1 MNGERDFGALNTA
14 IFSFPIAFQSSELTE
29 LTEGEIKS
37 MNSSSIVYPYLST
50 QIGKPFLV
58 SIFLFCSLPIK
69 SWCHKFF
76 ELSWATTITV
86 LKPVSCDHVTSF
98 NYDDKKV
105 RDVGLTCWCHLS
117 NIMTDSIFHESMRQ
131 GITCSVSFCL
141 FVFYILFVC
150 CLLFFFFFAGWYFCF
165 PQDGRNGISCI
176 TITSEGVGKS

>member
-1 MNGERDFGALNTA
+1 
-14 IFSFPIAFQSSELTE
+14 
-29 LTEGEIKS
+29 

-50 QIGKPFLV
+50 RIGKPFLV

-98 NYDDKKV
+98 NYDDKKP
-105 RDVGLTCWCHLS
+105 RYVGLTCWCHLS
-117 NIMTDSIFHESMRQ
+117 NIVTDCIFHESMRQ

-141 FVFYILFVC
+141 FVFCILFVC
-150 CLLFFFFFAGWYFCF
+150 CLLFFFFCRVILLFSSGWKRWNQLYHYNIRGCGEILSYNGLR
-165 PQDGRNGISCI
+165 QMGLISLQWDLKSETCQGISD
-176 TITSEGVGKS
+176 